1 MNISKFED
9 LPIWQESRIIV
20 NNIYRLIE
28 GSAKLK
34 RDFSL
39 TDQLKRSA
47 YSIMLNIAEGF
58 ERSSNKEFANF
69 INISKGSAGEVRCIL
84 YILLDNKYIDKP
96 KYEELLSDL
105 ENISIKLSNF
115 RKFLL
120 RHPDFKK

>member
-9 LPIWQESRIIV
+9 LPIWMESRVLV
-20 NNIYRLIE
+20 NKIYKLIE
-28 GSAKLK
+28 SSAKLRK
-34 RDFSL
+34 DFSL

-84 YILLDNKYIDKP
+84 YILLDNKYIDK
-96 KYEELLSDL
+96 KQFDELYNNL

-120 RHPDFKK
+120 RHSDFKK

>member
-1 MNISKFED
+1 MKISKFED
-9 LPIWQESRIIV
+9 LPIWQESREIV
-20 NNIYRLIE
+20 NKIYILLESNI
-28 GSAKLK
+28 KLK

-39 TDQLKRSA
+39 SDQLKRSA

-69 INISKGSAGEVRCIL
+69 LNIAKGSAGEVRCIL
-84 YILLDNKYIDKP
+84 YVLLDNNYIDKN
-96 KYEELLSDL
+96 KFLELYNYA

-120 RHPDFKK
+120 KNSNFKK

>member
-1 MNISKFED
+1 MKISKFED
-9 LPIWQESRIIV
+9 LPVWRESRSIV
-20 NNIYRLIE
+20 NKIYTLIDT
-28 GSAKLK
+28 SIKLK
-34 RDFSL
+34 KDFSL

-69 INISKGSAGEVRCIL
+69 INIAKGSAGEVRCIL
-84 YILLDNKYIDKP
+84 YVLLDNKYIDKS
-96 KYEELLSDL
+96 KFEELYFDL

-120 RHPDFKK
+120 QHSDFKK